1 MRTLVIEK
9 ALVKQNIDVIKD
21 KAHGAVIYGM
31 LSGDGGGAGTVPL
44 AQLLR
49 DEGIT
54 HFAVHE
60 VEEAQAL
67 REAGF
72 VEEEILMLCSTT
84 DRELL
89 EKLVDL
95 NVVCTVS
102 SVDTG
107 MALNALAENRSTV
120 VEAHIQVD
128 TGMGFG
134 GFLVSE
140 PEKILLAYRSLP
152 NVALTG
158 IYTQLHGTA
167 PRGLE
172 ASAQLEQ
179 FQQVLE
185 AIHTAGFETGI
196 VHAAGS
202 YALLHYDF
210 ARMDG
215 VRAGS
220 ALLGRCRRSEDDGL
234 VKVGYGLAPLT
245 EVRWL
250 PKGHTVG
257 SGRSVTLK
265 RATRVAV
272 LPVGYLNGF
281 GVAERPWDNDTLW
294 GVLRRWRRD
303 RKRTVRIG
311 GQKVKIIGS
320 IGAVETVLNVTNLK
334 CSVGDLVR
342 FDIDPMYAQGFRR
355 EYR

>member
-21 KAHGAVIYGM
+21 KAHGAVMYGM

-54 HFAVHE
+54 PFAVHE

-72 VEEEILMLCSTT
+72 VEEEILMLRSTT

-95 NVVCTVS
+95 SVVCTVS

-334 CSVGDLVR
+334 CSVGDLVS
-342 FDIDPMYAQGFRR
+342 FDIDPLYAQGFRR

>member
-1 MRTLVIEK
+1 
-9 ALVKQNIDVIKD
+9 
-21 KAHGAVIYGM
+21 M
-31 LSGDGGGAGTVPL
+31 LFRS
-44 AQLLR
+44 
-49 DEGIT
+49 
-54 HFAVHE
+54 
-60 VEEAQAL
+60 
-67 REAGF
+67 
-72 VEEEILMLCSTT
+72 
-84 DRELL
+84 
-89 EKLVDL
+89 
-95 NVVCTVS
+95 
-102 SVDTG
+102 
-107 MALNALAENRSTV
+107 NALAENRSTV
-120 VEAHIQVD
+120 VDAHIQVD

-234 VKVGYGLAPLT
+234 AKVGYGLAPLT

-334 CSVGDLVR
+334 CSVGDLVS
-342 FDIDPMYAQGFRR
+342 FDIDPLYAQGFRR

>member
-1 MRTLVIEK
+1 MRKLVIDRAAIK
-9 ALVKQNIDVIKD
+9 NNLTVIKD
-21 KAHGAVIYGM
+21 RAAGAAIYGV
-31 LSGDGGGAGTVPL
+31 LTGDGQGVGAAAL

-49 DEGIT
+49 DEGIGR
-54 HFAVHE
+54 FAVSE
-60 VEEAQAL
+60 VSEAEAL
-67 REAGF
+67 RQAGF
-72 VEEEILMLCSTT
+72 VDEEILMLRATT
-84 DRELL
+84 DREEL
-89 EKLVDL
+89 ERLVDL

-320 IGAVETVLNVTNLK
+320 IGAAETVLNVTDLK
-334 CSVGDLVR
+334 CSVGDEAA
-342 FDIDPMYAQGFRR
+342 FDIDPLYAQGFRR

>member
-9 ALVKQNIDVIKD
+9 ELVKQNIDVIKD

-342 FDIDPMYAQGFRR
+342 FDIDPLYAQGFRR

>member
-9 ALVKQNIDVIKD
+9 ALVKQNIAVIKE

-31 LSGDGGGAGTVPL
+31 LSGDGGGVGTVPL

-60 VEEAQAL
+60 VEEARAL

-72 VEEEILMLCSTT
+72 VEEEILMLRSTT

-89 EKLVDL
+89 EQLVDL

-134 GFLVSE
+134 GFLVGE

-158 IYTQLHGTA
+158 IYTQLHGSA
-167 PRGLE
+167 PRGQE
-172 ASAQLEQ
+172 ASGQLEQ
-179 FQQVLE
+179 FKQVLD
-185 AIHTAGFETGI
+185 AI
-196 VHAAGS
+196 HAAGS

-220 ALLGRCRRSEDDGL
+220 ALLGRCRRSKDDGL
-234 VKVGYGLAPLT
+234 AKVGCGLAPLT

-257 SGRSVTLK
+257 SGKPVTLG
-265 RATRVAV
+265 RATRVAI

-281 GVAERPWDNDTLW
+281 GAPERPWDNDTLW
-294 GVLRRWRRD
+294 GTLRRWRRD

-311 GQKVKIIGS
+311 GQRVKIIGS
-320 IGAVETVLNVTNLK
+320 IGAAETVLNVTDLK
-334 CSVGDLVR
+334 CSVGDEAA
-342 FDIDPMYAQGFRR
+342 FDIDPLYAKGFVT

>member
-107 MALNALAENRSTV
+107 LALNALAENRSTV

-342 FDIDPMYAQGFRR
+342 FDIDPLYAQGFRR

>member
-134 GFLVSE
+134 GFRATE
-140 PEKILLAYRSLP
+140 PQMGLYRYRALP
-152 NVALTG
+152 HVALTG

-342 FDIDPMYAQGFRR
+342 FDIDPLYAQGFRR

>member
-31 LSGDGGGAGTVPL
+31 LSGNGGGAGTVPL

-72 VEEEILMLCSTT
+72 VEEEILMLRSTT

-120 VEAHIQVD
+120 VESHIQVD

-334 CSVGDLVR
+334 CSVGDLVS
-342 FDIDPMYAQGFRR
+342 FDIDPLYAQGFRR